1 MAVKN
6 PGSRIRNRSASAFML
21 AAAVG
26 HSLIPLFVAWGGSS
40 SPFLFNTLW
49 KVGVA
54 IATDLRM
61 GYARDAQDPGGAV
74 DGRHVGVEARGGT
87 RRVLQGVVGRGAGQC
102 LLHWLLCSLI
112 ALH

>member
-49 KVGVA
+49 KVGAVMSLA
-54 IATDLRM
+54 
-61 GYARDAQDPGGAV
+61 ARGAV
-74 DGRHVGVEARGGT
+74 ARYYK
-87 RRVLQGVVGRGAGQC
+87 
-102 LLHWLLCSLI
+102 S
-112 ALH
+112 